1 MNLSLNTLEKIR
13 QFMYILGPI
22 LVTQVTLYSM
32 NFFDTVMSGNVSSV
46 DLAGVAIG
54 SSIWVPVF
62 TGLSGILM
70 AMTPIIAHL
79 IGSNQKKDIPFS
91 IVQGLYLSIILS
103 LIVIIGG
110 IVFLNPI
117 FRLMSLEPGVE
128 FIAKR
133 YLFGLSIGIIPLFSY
148 SVLRS
153 LIDALGH
160 TRITMIITLLSLPIN
175 IFFNYVLIFGKW
187 GFPQLGGIGAGF
199 ASSITYWFVFIIAI
213 YFVVKIS
220 PFKRYDIFRKF
231 YKPSKLAFQELLK
244 IGVPSG
250 LTIFCETSIFAAVTL
265 LMSRYNTVTIAA
277 HQAANNFAA
286 LLYMLPLSI
295 SMALTITVGREVGA
309 KRYNDAKIY
318 SYLGMSIAIGLG
330 VFAAIFLII
339 FNKQIGML
347 YTNEPEVLQ
356 LIKQFLMFAVFF
368 QMSDSIG
375 TPIQGALRGYKDVNV
390 TFLVAVVSFWLV
402 GLPSGYLLATFTPL
416 QPFGYWVGLITG
428 LATGAIFLFSRLRYV
443 QKTKDKYK
451 AT

>member
-1 MNLSLNTLEKIR
+1 MRQNGTIHEKISH
-13 QFMYILGPI
+13 FIYILGPI
-22 LVTQVTLYSM
+22 LVTQLTLYSM
-32 NFFDTVMSGNVSSV
+32 NFFDTVMSGNVSSI

-54 SSIWVPVF
+54 SSIWVPIF

-70 AMTPIIAHL
+70 AMTPIIAYL
-79 IGSNQKKDIPFS
+79 IGSNNKKDIPFS

-103 LIVIIGG
+103 LIVILSG
-110 IVFLNPI
+110 IVLLNPI
-117 FRLMSLEPGVE
+117 FRLMSLEPSVE

-153 LIDALGH
+153 FIDALGH
-160 TRITMIITLLSLPIN
+160 TRTTMIITLLSLPIN
-175 IFFNYVLIFGKW
+175 LFFNYVLIFGKL
-187 GFPQLGGIGAGF
+187 GFPQLGGIGAGV
-199 ASSITYWFVFIIAI
+199 ASSITYWFVFLIATC
-213 YFVVKIS
+213 FVLKIS
-220 PFKRYDIFRKF
+220 PFKEFYIF
-231 YKPSKLAFQELLK
+231 YKLYRLSRNSFREILT
-244 IGVPSG
+244 IGIPSG

-265 LMSRYNTVTIAA
+265 LMSRYSTETIAA

-286 LLYMLPLSI
+286 LLYMMPLSI

-309 KRYNDAKIY
+309 KQYYDAKIY
-318 SYLGMSIAIGLG
+318 SYLGISIAIILG
-330 VFAAIFLII
+330 VFSAIFLFI

-390 TFLVAVVSFWLV
+390 TFLVAVISFWVV
-402 GLPSGYLLATFTPL
+402 GLPSGYILATFTQL

-428 LATGAIFLFSRLRYV
+428 LATGAIFLFIRLRFI
-443 QKTKDKYK
+443 QKTK
-451 AT
+451 